1 MHTQRSTLLND
12 AMSKGEPFASFSSK
26 IRESIETEI
35 DRQQPGVLEGVQ
47 RLFNMVL
54 EDFKSTFTVE
64 EIPDPKRDILRS
76 QIQKFVDDAQSM
88 INGPLATELATA
100 MADSE

>member
-12 AMSKGEPFASFSSK
+12 AMSKGEPFAAFGAEIK
-26 IRESIETEI
+26 KSIERQI
-35 DRQQPGVLEGVQ
+35 DIQQPRLLIGVQ
-47 RLFNMVL
+47 RVFNMIL
-54 EDFKSTFTVE
+54 EDFSSTFTVE
-64 EIPDPKRDILRS
+64 EIPDPKRDLLRS
-76 QIQKFVDDAQSM
+76 QIQQFVDDAQAL